1 MALSSLMLSCS
12 SSEDEVSFGETKAV
26 VNMLSESEPVNL
38 TPEQQVFAYD
48 NNQFA
53 LNFLNTVNET
63 DRSGKSFIYSPLSII
78 YVLGMVNDAATG
90 LTEKELEETL
100 GFNEGGIQAVND
112 YCKKLIDGLPKVD
125 DKVTLNIA
133 NAIFLNK
140 DWTLKQQFTQDMQT
154 YYDAKAEALDFES
167 SETLDHINGWCNE
180 KTNGMIPTILD
191 EIDPLIMSY
200 LLNAIY
206 FKADWASKFDPQN
219 TKDETFTT
227 ENGNSSTKIPMM
239 HQNVLIKYMKNN
251 TYSAIE
257 MPYGNGLWNMVVM
270 MPEEGKNTDDIIN
283 HLKMFGVYPMLY
295 DDIDGSLD
303 TWVFGPYEVDLKL
316 PRFETEAS
324 TDLKPVMSA
333 LGMPT
338 AFILDLAEFP
348 DFCNMPTFIG
358 LMKQVAKINVNEEGT
373 EAAAVTVIGAETS
386 GMPGTADFHA
396 TRPFI
401 YIISERSTGIIFFI
415 GQYMGE
421 ITMDIP
427 QIEVSTSTT
436 ANPAIYDLQGRRLD
450 GAPAKGV
457 YIQNGRKYIVR

>member
-1 MALSSLMLSCS
+1 MKKNLFFGLAAMALSSLMLSCS

-26 VNMLSESEPVNL
+26 VNMLSESEPINL

-63 DRSGKSFIYSPLSII
+63 DLSGKSFIYSPLSII

-100 GFNEGGIQAVND
+100 GFHKGGIQAVND

-140 DWTLKQQFTQDMQT
+140 SFTLKPQFTQDMQT

-167 SETLDHINGWCNE
+167 SETLDHINGWCSE

-239 HQNVLIKYMKNN
+239 HQNVLINYMKNN

-270 MPEEGKNTDDIIN
+270 MPEEGMTTDDIIN

-295 DDIDGSLD
+295 DDIDGNLAS
-303 TWVFGPYEVDLKL
+303 WVFGPYEVDLKL
-316 PRFETEAS
+316 PRYETS
-324 TDLKPVMSA
+324 SDTD
-333 LGMPT
+333 
-338 AFILDLAEFP
+338 DLE
-348 DFCNMPTFIG
+348 DGLIG
-358 LMKQVAKINVNEEGT
+358 LMKKMGIKRAFDDALAEIPNMCELPVYIEMMRQKAKIKVNEEGS
-373 EAAAVTVIGAETS
+373 EAAAVTVAGVTNKSMGSEPKEYPKAT
-386 GMPGTADFHA
+386 FHA
-396 TRPFI
+396 NRPFVYVI
-401 YIISERSTGIIFFI
+401 REASSGVILFVGKFTG
-415 GQYMGE
+415 
-421 ITMDIP
+421 
-427 QIEVSTSTT
+427 
-436 ANPAIYDLQGRRLD
+436 A
-450 GAPAKGV
+450 
-457 YIQNGRKYIVR
+457 

>member
-1 MALSSLMLSCS
+1 MKRICQLLGMTVVLSLGLQSCS
-12 SSEDEVSFGETKAV
+12 SSDDDVDLGEAKQV
-26 VNMLSESEPVNL
+26 INMLSEPIPINL
-38 TPEQQVFAYD
+38 TTEQRTFAYD

-63 DRSGKSFIYSPLSII
+63 DRSGKSFIYSPLSITYI
-78 YVLGMVNDAATG
+78 LGMVNDAATG

-154 YYDAKAEALDFES
+154 YYDAKAEALDFKAP
-167 SETLDHINGWCNE
+167 ETLDHINGWCNE

-316 PRFETEAS
+316 PRYETS
-324 TDLKPVMSA
+324 SDTD
-333 LGMPT
+333 
-338 AFILDLAEFP
+338 DLE
-348 DFCNMPTFIG
+348 DGLIG
-358 LMKQVAKINVNEEGT
+358 LMKKMGINRAFEDGLAEIPNMCELPVYIEIMRQKAKIKVNEEGS
-373 EAAAVTVIGAETS
+373 EAAAVTVVGVANKSMGSET
-386 GMPGTADFHA
+386 MEYPKATFHA
-396 TRPFI
+396 NRPFVYVI
-401 YIISERSTGIIFFI
+401 RENSSGVILFVGKFTG
-415 GQYMGE
+415 
-421 ITMDIP
+421 
-427 QIEVSTSTT
+427 
-436 ANPAIYDLQGRRLD
+436 A
-450 GAPAKGV
+450 
-457 YIQNGRKYIVR
+457 

>member
-1 MALSSLMLSCS
+1 MTVVLSLGLQSCS
-12 SSEDEVSFGETKAV
+12 SSDDDVDLGKAKQV
-26 VNMLSESEPVNL
+26 INMLSEPIPINL
-38 TPEQQVFAYD
+38 TTEQRTFAYD

-63 DRSGKSFIYSPLSII
+63 DLSGKSFIYSPLSIT

-100 GFNEGGIQAVND
+100 GFHEGGIQAVND

-154 YYDAKAEALDFES
+154 YYDAKAEALDFKA
-167 SETLDHINGWCNE
+167 SETLGHINGWCSE

-227 ENGNSSTKIPMM
+227 ENGNSSTQMPMM
-239 HQNVLIKYMKNN
+239 HQKVLINYMKNN

-316 PRFETEAS
+316 PRYETS
-324 TDLKPVMSA
+324 SDTD
-333 LGMPT
+333 
-338 AFILDLAEFP
+338 DLE
-348 DFCNMPTFIG
+348 DGLIG
-358 LMKQVAKINVNEEGT
+358 LMKKMGIKRAFDDALAEIPNMCELPVYIEMMRQKAKIKVNEEGS
-373 EAAAVTVIGAETS
+373 EAAAVTVA
-386 GMPGTADFHA
+386 GMKNFSMGSEPKEYPKATFHA
-396 TRPFI
+396 NRPFVYVI
-401 YIISERSTGIIFFI
+401 HEQSSGVILFVGKFTG
-415 GQYMGE
+415 
-421 ITMDIP
+421 
-427 QIEVSTSTT
+427 
-436 ANPAIYDLQGRRLD
+436 A
-450 GAPAKGV
+450 
-457 YIQNGRKYIVR
+457 